1 MFLRLGCVAFGGPAA
16 HVALFEDECVRRRG
30 WIDRARF
37 LDLLAAAN
45 LVPGPTSTELA
56 IHIGRVRAGW
66 PGLVVGGLCFIL
78 PSAALVAVIAWS
90 YARWGS
96 LPVATGLVE
105 ALRPAVLIVVA
116 DAVRVLGR
124 AALRTPW
131 ALAGAMLAAGAAL
144 AGVSEITVV
153 LVALAAGILLGAA
166 PHRLRAV
173 PLVEL
178 AVVFFTI
185 GSTLLGSGYVLVAY
199 LETTIVARGWLDQ
212 AGLLDAVAI
221 GQITPG
227 PVTTTATFIGFLL
240 AGWPGALV
248 ATAAIFLPSFVF
260 VALTAPLLER
270 MQRQPWLRRGLD
282 AVNVAVVGLIAAV
295 LLTLAPTALAS
306 WFQIGVAVAAAAAIW
321 GAGVRTTT
329 VMAVAALVGLTRA
342 ML

>member
-16 HVALFEDECVRRRG
+16 HVALFEDELVRRRG
-30 WIDRARF
+30 WIDRQRF

-45 LVPGPTSTELA
+45 LIPGPTSTELA
-56 IHIGRVRAGW
+56 IHIGRARAGW
-66 PGLVVGGLCFIL
+66 AGLVVGGLCFIL
-78 PSAALVAVIAWS
+78 PSALLVAGLAWS
-90 YARWGS
+90 YARWGT
-96 LPVATGLVE
+96 LPAASGLVE

-124 AALRTPW
+124 TALRTPW
-131 ALAGAMLAAGAAL
+131 ALAGAVLAAGASL

-153 LVALAAGILLGAA
+153 LLALGAGMLLGAA

-178 AVVFFTI
+178 AFVFVTI
-185 GSTLLGSGYVLVAY
+185 GATLLGSGYVLVAY
-199 LETTIVARGWLDQ
+199 LETAIVARGWLDQ
-212 AGLLDAVAI
+212 TQLLDAVAI

-248 ATAAIFLPSFVF
+248 ATVAIFLPSFLF

-270 MQRQPWLRRGLD
+270 LQRHAWLRRGLD
-282 AVNVAVVGLIAAV
+282 AVNVAVVGVIAAV
-295 LLTLAPTALAS
+295 LVTLAPTALAS

-329 VMAVAALVGLTRA
+329 VMAVAALVGLLRA